1 LIGHHKEAMNKSR
14 LEAFSDGIFAVVITL
29 LVLDIKLAPDVS
41 YEMLPSALHALL
53 PKLLSY
59 VLSFSVVGVY
69 WAFHHFS
76 LSQLRRVDGTLVFLN
91 LLLMLLVTFMPFPTI
106 LLGEYPMTPI
116 PLVIYGA
123 SLVASNLIGFIWVVH
138 LHRHP
143 ELLAKPPAKSY
154 LAKQLPIY
162 LLVNIPYVAAMII
175 AFFLPVASYGI
186 YIAVLIGVAR
196 YVWKQ
201 STRLSANGP
210 TS

>member
-1 LIGHHKEAMNKSR
+1 MNKSR

-29 LVLDIKLAPDVS
+29 LVLDIKLPPDIS
-41 YEMLPSALHALL
+41 YENLPSALYALL
-53 PKLLSY
+53 PKVLSY

-106 LLGEYPMTPI
+106 LLGEYPMTSI

-123 SLVASNLIGFIWVVH
+123 TLVASNLIGFTWVVH

-143 ELLAKPPAKSY
+143 ELLARVPARNY
-154 LAKQLPIY
+154 IANQLPIY

-196 YVWKQ
+196 YIWKQ
-201 STRLSANGP
+201 SSRLSANEP
-210 TS
+210 AS

>member
-1 LIGHHKEAMNKSR
+1 MNKSR

-29 LVLDIKLAPDVS
+29 LVLDIKLPPDVS
-41 YEMLPSALHALL
+41 YENLPSALHALL
-53 PKLLSY
+53 PKVLSY

-69 WAFHHFS
+69 WAFHHVS
-76 LSQLRRVDGTLVFLN
+76 LSRLRRVDGTLVFLN

-143 ELLAKPPAKSY
+143 ELLAKSPAKSY
-154 LAKQLPIY
+154 LANQLPIY
-162 LLVNIPYVAAMII
+162 LFVNIPYVAAMIV
-175 AFFLPVASYGI
+175 AFFLPVASYAI
-186 YIAVLIGVAR
+186 YIAVLIGVGR
-196 YVWKQ
+196 YIWKQ
-201 STRLSANGP
+201 SSRLSANEP

>member
-1 LIGHHKEAMNKSR
+1 MVMDKSR

-29 LVLDIKLAPDVS
+29 LVLDIKLPPGIS
-41 YEMLPSALHALL
+41 YDKLPSALYDLL
-53 PKLLSY
+53 PKVLSY

-106 LLGEYPMTPI
+106 LLGEYPMTAI

-123 SLVASNLIGFIWVVH
+123 SLVTSNLIGFVWVVH
-138 LHRHP
+138 IHRHP
-143 ELLAKPPAKSY
+143 ELLAKAPARNY
-154 LAKQLPIY
+154 IANQLPIY
-162 LLVNIPYVAAMII
+162 FFVNVPYVAAMII
-175 AFFLPVASYGI
+175 AFFLPIASYGI

-196 YVWKQ
+196 YIWKQ
-201 STRLSANGP
+201 TTRLSANGA